1 MKSEGM
7 LAVKII
13 EIDRQHTHTPRLC
26 SSRAK
31 GVDID
36 SWGSSKVWGSRTQV
50 CIRIILE
57 LSLHTSDSGWLTPSC
72 SPIYPQN
79 KSMKIMASSCFAVL
93 GRLLFLNKSKA
104 YSFCSSHSFTQFCLY
119 FTNPSKICFA
129 KEYVELSEGCCI
141 SITFMLQDQTW
152 CLLAI

>member
-13 EIDRQHTHTPRLC
+13 EIGRQHTPTPRLC
-26 SSRAK
+26 SFWAK

-50 CIRIILE
+50 CIRITSE
-57 LSLHTSDSGWLTPSC
+57 LSSHTSDSGWLTPSC

-79 KSMKIMASSCFAVL
+79 KSTKIMTSSCFAVL

-104 YSFCSSHSFTQFCLY
+104 YFFLLKSLIHSILC

-129 KEYVELSEGCCI
+129 KEYVELSGGCCL
-141 SITFMLQDQTW
+141 SIHLY
-152 CLLAI
+152 CKIKPGVS